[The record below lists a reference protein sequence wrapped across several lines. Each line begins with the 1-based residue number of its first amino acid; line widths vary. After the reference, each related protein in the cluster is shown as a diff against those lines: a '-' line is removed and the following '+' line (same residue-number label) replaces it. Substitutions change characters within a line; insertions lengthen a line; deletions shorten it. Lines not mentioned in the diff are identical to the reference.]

1 MHFSLFATRTRG
13 KLGQR
18 LQYSRLSMLVMIE
31 CTHRHID
38 AFQRCIGLR
47 IDAADQLIDILS
59 LHASKTK

>member
-18 LQYSRLSMLVMIE
+18 LQYSRLSILAMIE
-31 CTHRHID
+31 CTHRRID
-38 AFQRCIGLR
+38 AFSDVSVKESMLQANIS
-47 IDAADQLIDILS
+47 IYLS